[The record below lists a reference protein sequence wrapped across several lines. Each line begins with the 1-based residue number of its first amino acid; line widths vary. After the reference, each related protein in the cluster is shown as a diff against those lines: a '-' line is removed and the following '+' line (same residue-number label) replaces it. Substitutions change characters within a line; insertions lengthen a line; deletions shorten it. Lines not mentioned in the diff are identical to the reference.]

1 MNASS
6 DSLSTQARQLHDL
19 ATKETKPTSIN
30 PASVAGS
37 GSAWAAPLCRVRYS
51 PRLFAT
57 AFFGAGDGDDVQG
70 VFVKGG
76 ADRFDLT
83 HQLGRCC
90 LDGDAVVAAVG
101 QTDAGEDEVSVACDR
116 QVVRPIELEHQ
127 PFAGKSGDR
136 ASDGVAI
143 GGAGDGDVVDGC
155 AGDAAAAL
163 ADRTSLFDRCG
174 RRGFDA
180 DGVGAVFGQ
189 CIGEIEFAVG
199 ADCQIVRSVELE
211 HQSAAGKPGDRTAD
225 GESCGR

>member
-1 MNASS
+1 MKQNPQV
-6 DSLSTQARQLHDL
+6 STRPVLP
-19 ATKETKPTSIN
+19 E
-30 PASVAGS
+30 
-37 GSAWAAPLCRVRYS
+37 AAPLGQRRYAGCDTL
-51 PRLFAT
+51 PRLFAA

-76 ADRFDLT
+76 ADGFDLA

-101 QTDAGEDEVSVACDR
+101 QTDAGEDEVAVACDR

-143 GGAGDGDVVDGC
+143 GGAGDGDIVDGC
-155 AGDAAAAL
+155 AGDAAVAL
-163 ADRTSLFDRCG
+163 TDRTSLFDRCG

-180 DGVGAVFGQ
+180 DDVGAVFG
-189 CIGEIEFAVG
+189 
-199 ADCQIVRSVELE
+199 
-211 HQSAAGKPGDRTAD
+211 
-225 GESCGR
+225 